1 MIGYLI
7 VFGASAGTAFLTT
20 PLVRRLSLKAGW
32 IDHPSDR
39 KVHPRSTPTAGGL
52 AIALGVVAGLGVSR
66 LVPSLAPLHRSSSD
80 PDAAL
85 LAALAIVTVGVWDDM
100 RGLSAPAKLAGQ
112 ILAAGLLVLAGVQLL
127 YFWFPGQGILVLSP
141 DLAVPLTIL
150 WVLGMVNAVN
160 LIDGLDGLA
169 AGIVAIAAIAFFV
182 YMFLAPGLFA
192 PASPAALL
200 SAIVAGA
207 AIGFLPWNFYPA
219 RIFMGDSGAML
230 LGLMLAAATIS
241 GVGRNPYPPT
251 GGDLAAF
258 SIPVAVPLLV
268 LAIPFLDV
276 LLAVLRRIRTHR
288 AISAPDKEHLH
299 HQLLDIG
306 HSHRQAVLVL
316 YLWSALIAG
325 SALAVALIDGRLV
338 VGSILL
344 AAFAVFLI
352 SSLPRL
358 RKARVRARARKLL
371 AAADPAAGEKNGDPD
386 PAAGEPPGTEPR
398 NNGAGEKNG
407 DPDKV
412 AVPPVIE
419 EKRA

>member
-1 MIGYLI
+1 
-7 VFGASAGTAFLTT
+7 
-20 PLVRRLSLKAGW
+20 
-32 IDHPSDR
+32 
-39 KVHPRSTPTAGGL
+39 
-52 AIALGVVAGLGVSR
+52 
-66 LVPSLAPLHRSSSD
+66 
-80 PDAAL
+80 
-85 LAALAIVTVGVWDDM
+85 
-100 RGLSAPAKLAGQ
+100 
-112 ILAAGLLVLAGVQLL
+112 
-127 YFWFPGQGILVLSP
+127 
-141 DLAVPLTIL
+141 
-150 WVLGMVNAVN
+150 
-160 LIDGLDGLA
+160 
-169 AGIVAIAAIAFFV
+169 
-182 YMFLAPGLFA
+182 
-192 PASPAALL
+192 LL
-200 SAIVAGA
+200 SAIVSGA

-219 RIFMGDSGAML
+219 KIFMGDSGAML

-276 LLAVLRRIRTHR
+276 LLAVLRRVRTHR
-288 AISAPDKEHLH
+288 ALSAPDKEHLH

-325 SALAVALIDGRLV
+325 SALAVALIDGRLA

-344 AAFAVFLI
+344 AAFALFLV

-371 AAADPAAGEKNGDPD
+371 AEAAATPGGAPPAGTEAPGNGAAGKNGDPD
-386 PAAGEPPGTEPR
+386 A
-398 NNGAGEKNG
+398 
-407 DPDKV
+407 V
-412 AVPPVIE
+412 VVPPVIE